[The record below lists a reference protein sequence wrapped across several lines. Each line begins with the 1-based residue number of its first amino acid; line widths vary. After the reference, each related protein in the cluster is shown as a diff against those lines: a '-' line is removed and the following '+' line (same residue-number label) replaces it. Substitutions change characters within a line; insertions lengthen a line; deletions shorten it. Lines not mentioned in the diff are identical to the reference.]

1 MGTPLNGLRPRHY
14 YYSVRSYLLGGKPG
28 RRDPRVLLL
37 AVADVVAG
45 RVRESVS
52 MGVCPYCGRSFTSR
66 SSVKKHLT
74 ASSYCGLQLKNDVY
88 AVVEAY
94 VKLRSALRETGA
106 TRCGSRRCRIKVC
119 RDGRPVYFKNA
130 TELARWIREVGPSFL
145 SAF

>member
-1 MGTPLNGLRPRHY
+1 METSLNGLRFRHY
-14 YYSVRSYLLGGKPG
+14 YYSVRSYLLGGNPG

-45 RVRESVS
+45 RVRASVS

-74 ASSYCGLQLKNDVY
+74 ASSCCGLQLKNDVY

-94 VKLRSALRETGA
+94 VKLRSVLRGSGA
-106 TRCGSRRCRIKVC
+106 TRCGSRKCRIKVY
-119 RDGRPVYFKNA
+119 RDGRPIYFKNA
-130 TELARWIREVGPSFL
+130 AELARWIKEVGLSFL